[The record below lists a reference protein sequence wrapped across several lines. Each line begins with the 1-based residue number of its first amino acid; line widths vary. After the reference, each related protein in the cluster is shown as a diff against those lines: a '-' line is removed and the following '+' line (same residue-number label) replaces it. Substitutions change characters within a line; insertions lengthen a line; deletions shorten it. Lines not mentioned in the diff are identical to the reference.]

1 LHICWNSAQYIISTK
16 DKRDSSES
24 LLITPTHTSIN
35 IMKNSFVAGLT
46 LLSVLLATAS
56 STKAELA
63 PQINSLT
70 IRNIERSNTQERA
83 NPSTEQSNPQA
94 PANTPRRKNNRQ
106 VATNTQR
113 SMKYVKLGWDA
124 QQGGDKDQALL
135 YYYKAVKADKTNA
148 YAFMA
153 AGNLLGHN
161 EDGHTCMKAAVALFQ
176 AQGNKEGYTAAVNW
190 LQEGGES
197 E

>member
-1 LHICWNSAQYIISTK
+1 MSKNT
-16 DKRDSSES
+16 
-24 LLITPTHTSIN
+24 LI
-35 IMKNSFVAGLT
+35 AGLT

-56 STKAELA
+56 SAKAELA
-63 PQINSLT
+63 KQINSLT
-70 IRNIERSNTQERA
+70 IKNIERSNTQERG
-83 NPSTEQSNPQA
+83 NPSVEQSNPQA
-94 PANTPRRKNNRQ
+94 PANTPRRKKNNK

-124 QQGGDKDQALL
+124 QQEGEKDQALL

-153 AGNLLGHN
+153 AGNLLGHT
-161 EDGHTCMKAAVALFQ
+161 EDGHTCMKAAVALFRN
-176 AQGNKEGYTAAVNW
+176 QGNQEGYNAAVNW
-190 LQEGGES
+190 LKEGGES

>member
-1 LHICWNSAQYIISTK
+1 MSK
-16 DKRDSSES
+16 
-24 LLITPTHTSIN
+24 N
-35 IMKNSFVAGLT
+35 ILVAGLT

-70 IRNIERSNTQERA
+70 IKNIERSNTQERA
-83 NPSTEQSNPQA
+83 NPQEPSSTPQ
-94 PANTPRRKNNRQ
+94 RKKNRQ
-106 VATNTQR
+106 VATNTQK

-124 QQGGDKDQALL
+124 QQEGDKDQALL

-153 AGNLLGHN
+153 AGNLIGHN
-161 EDGHTCMKAAVALFQ
+161 EDGNTCMKAAVTLFR
-176 AQGNKEGYTAAVNW
+176 AQGNKEGYTAATNW
-190 LQEGGES
+190 LQEGDAAE
-197 E
+197 

>member
-1 LHICWNSAQYIISTK
+1 MSK
-16 DKRDSSES
+16 
-24 LLITPTHTSIN
+24 N
-35 IMKNSFVAGLT
+35 ILVAGLT

-70 IRNIERSNTQERA
+70 IKNIERSNTQER
-83 NPSTEQSNPQA
+83 TNPQE
-94 PANTPRRKNNRQ
+94 PSSTPQRKKNRQ
-106 VATNTQR
+106 VATNTQK

-124 QQGGDKDQALL
+124 QQEGDKDQALL

-153 AGNLLGHN
+153 AGNLIGHN
-161 EDGHTCMKAAVALFQ
+161 EDGNTCMKAAASLFR
-176 AQGNKEGYTAAVNW
+176 AQGNKEGYTAASNW
-190 LQEGGES
+190 LQEGDAAE
-197 E
+197 

>member
-1 LHICWNSAQYIISTK
+1 MS
-16 DKRDSSES
+16 
-24 LLITPTHTSIN
+24 
-35 IMKNSFVAGLT
+35 KNTLVAGLT
-46 LLSVLLATAS
+46 LLSVLFATAS

-83 NPSTEQSNPQA
+83 NPSSEQSNPQ
-94 PANTPRRKNNRQ
+94 PSNTPERKKSRR

-124 QQGGDKDQALL
+124 QQEGDKDQALL

-153 AGNLLGHN
+153 AGNLIGHN
-161 EDGHTCMKAAVALFQ
+161 EDGNTCMKAAATLFR
-176 AQGNKEGYTAAVNW
+176 AQGNKEGYTAATNW
-190 LQEGGES
+190 LQEGDAAE
-197 E
+197 

>member
-1 LHICWNSAQYIISTK
+1 MS
-16 DKRDSSES
+16 
-24 LLITPTHTSIN
+24 
-35 IMKNSFVAGLT
+35 KNTLVAGLT

-70 IRNIERSNTQERA
+70 IKNIERSNTQERA
-83 NPSTEQSNPQA
+83 NPQEPSSTPQ
-94 PANTPRRKNNRQ
+94 RKKNRQ

-124 QQGGDKDQALL
+124 QQEGDKEQALL
-135 YYYKAVKADKTNA
+135 YYYKAVKANKTNA

-153 AGNLLGHN
+153 AGNLIGHN
-161 EDGHTCMKAAVALFQ
+161 EDGNTCMKAAATLFR
-176 AQGNKEGYTAAVNW
+176 AQGNKEGYTAATNW
-190 LQEGGES
+190 LQEGDAAE
-197 E
+197 